1 MIGFRLFL
9 FDMKVTQEMIDN
21 LSHLARLDFSEDEK
35 KDLEKDLSK
44 MISFVEQLNEV
55 DTTGI
60 APLLHMG
67 DAANVLREDAL
78 QGSVSREEALFN
90 APEKDSKFFKVPK
103 VIKK

>member
-1 MIGFRLFL
+1 
-9 FDMKVTQEMIDN
+9 KVTQEMIDN

-90 APEKDSKFFKVPK
+90 
-103 VIKK
+103 